1 MTEERKQQLLYDIG
15 EIAAGRQFEANE
27 TDIQVDIKVTPIA
40 GSYDFAVDLCVYKIT
55 SDGRHAETM
64 DVHHATSVAK
74 IANATESQKEAVKQ
88 CLMNLITDSTR
99 QLEDQFPG
107 GAEGV

>member
-1 MTEERKQQLLYDIG
+1 M
-15 EIAAGRQFEANE
+15 
-27 TDIQVDIKVTPIA
+27 
-40 GSYDFAVDLCVYKIT
+40 DLCVYKIT
-55 SDGRHAETM
+55 SESLQAKTM